1 MGPEWPTGCTTAPG
15 ATTSS
20 RSVHSLLHCLLSC
33 FCSFVSAPVFCSPCK
48 TSLTT
53 LLTGTGPSWELHG
66 PRVAHRLHHRTRCHN
81 IKQICTLFTA
91 LSSLMLLLIRQRTS
105 VLQSLQNKPDLVDF
119 RLQPMYVHVPL
130 SVCDSSAGAGKVAM
144 EMKARRQWRKWR
156 WSSYASPW
164 LLATRAACTWCWRA
178 SPPRPPTSWK
188 TELPIPSSTDRLAV
202 GECGATTLGKLCHFF
217 LSLSSPAHQCIQ
229 IAARLL
235 Q

>member
-91 LSSLMLLLIRQRTS
+91 LSSLMLLLICQRTS
-105 VLQSLQNKPDLVDF
+105 VLQSLQNKPDHPADWDGAL
-119 RLQPMYVHVPL
+119 LGAAWAQSGPQAAPPHQVPQYQADL
-130 SVCDSSAGAGKVAM
+130 YTLYCTVFSHASAHSS
-144 EMKARRQWRKWR
+144 
-156 WSSYASPW
+156 
-164 LLATRAACTWCWRA
+164 
-178 SPPRPPTSWK
+178 
-188 TELPIPSSTDRLAV
+188 
-202 GECGATTLGKLCHFF
+202 
-217 LSLSSPAHQCIQ
+217 AHQCSAVLAKQ
-229 IAARLL
+229 A
-235 Q
+235 